1 MFPEPGAML
10 NGGGEL
16 NQLRA
21 VESSAATAVAAVIV
35 SRSSD
40 GSKASADALLV
51 CGTRE
56 TRRYVH
62 LLPWLT
68 LH

>member
-21 VESSAATAVAAVIV
+21 VAATAVAAVIV

-40 GSKASADALLV
+40 GSKASADALLL